1 MTDWPE
7 TNYSLIRRV
16 GDARDHDAWSEMM
29 SLYRPVIY
37 RLARRTG
44 LSHESTEDV
53 IQGVFLSV
61 SQSIREWEAQL
72 DGPRFRNWLGRVTR
86 NAAINAVTRARPDR
100 ATGASSVLEQ
110 LHEVPIPDRL
120 PETLSKELRLEAI
133 RYAATQIQEEFP
145 EKVWAVFCATTL
157 DGRSA
162 AEVASAFQCSVG
174 TVYVYRC
181 RVSARLRVKARELSD
196 LWEDNR

>member
-16 GDARDHDAWSEMM
+16 GDVRDETAWSEMM
-29 SLYRPVIY
+29 ALYRPVIY
-37 RLARRTG
+37 RLARGIG
-44 LSHESTEDV
+44 LTHEGSEDV

-61 SQSIREWEAQL
+61 SQSIREWEAQT

-110 LHEVPIPDRL
+110 LHALPNPDRL
-120 PETLSKELRLEAI
+120 SENISREIRLEAI
-133 RYAATQIQEEFP
+133 RYAAAQIQDEFP

-157 DGRSA
+157 DGRQA
-162 AEVASAFQCSVG
+162 AEVASAFQCSIG

-181 RVSARLRVKARELSD
+181 RVTARLREQARELAD
-196 LWEDNR
+196 LWEDN